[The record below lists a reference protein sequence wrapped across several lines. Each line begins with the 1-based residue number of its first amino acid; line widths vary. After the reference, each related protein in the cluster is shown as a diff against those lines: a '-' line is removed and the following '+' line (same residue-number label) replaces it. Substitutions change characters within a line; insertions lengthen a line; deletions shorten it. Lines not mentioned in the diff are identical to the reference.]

1 MIENNE
7 FTACVDVRQAKA
19 RLSQLLGKVVAGSTI
34 VICKAGKPVARLVP
48 LEPVVR
54 AKKLGLLKGRIRVP
68 DDFDGPLPP
77 ESLVDSTY

>member
-7 FTACVDVRQAKA
+7 LTACVDVRQAKA

-34 VICKAGKPVARLVP
+34 VMCKAGK
-48 LEPVVR
+48 PVVR